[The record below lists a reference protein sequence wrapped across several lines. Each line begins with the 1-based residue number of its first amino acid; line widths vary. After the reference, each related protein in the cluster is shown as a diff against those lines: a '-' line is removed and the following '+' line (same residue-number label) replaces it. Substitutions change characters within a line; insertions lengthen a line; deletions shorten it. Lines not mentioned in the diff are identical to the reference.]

1 MALPMT
7 NAPQQKQ
14 RPSNED
20 ILRQD
25 VQRTG
30 GDFDQTYAA
39 LEKGI
44 ESGKMRIFRHN
55 NTLAIYTILDK
66 GIAEVHFATVDQPPA
81 IIEAFKN
88 FYHAFK
94 ICGFKSLHSLVED
107 PQVIRLLQMA
117 KIPFQT
123 EQTHHGLQISV
134 EVK

>member
-1 MALPMT
+1 MAT
-7 NAPQQKQ
+7 QQ
-14 RPSNED
+14 RPSTED

-30 GDFDQTYAA
+30 GDFDQIYAA

-55 NTLAIYTILDK
+55 NTLAIYTIIEK
-66 GIAEVHFATVDQPPA
+66 GVAEVHFATVDQPPA
-81 IIEAFKN
+81 LIEAFKN
-88 FYHAFK
+88 FYQAFK
-94 ICGFKSLHSLVED
+94 RCGFKSLHSVVED
-107 PQVIRLLQMA
+107 PQVTRLLQMA